1 MILSM
6 SFEVLAATRIEPPAG
21 FVSPIAWVIIGALV
35 AVITVTVPALWFR
48 GNTMQD
54 KMYEDLK
61 KCNEDRAKSE
71 EDLLGL
77 MKVLRLQM
85 EQSKGG
91 RKG

>member
-1 MILSM
+1 MGSIHWI
-6 SFEVLAATRIEPPAG
+6 VDAVTDPAPLG
-21 FVSPIAWVIIGALV
+21 VISPVAWTIIGVLS
-35 AVITVTVPALWFR
+35 AVCATVIPALWAR
-48 GNTMQD
+48 GNAMQD

-61 KCNEDRAKSE
+61 ACNEERAKSE